1 MGADLE
7 GMVRIELIT
16 PDTEREPIYQ
26 FLVEQMHVHYRRP
39 LDSDHNKYFL
49 QLAEHYSPD
58 KRSSFYVLYE
68 NDEVMGTGCIS
79 PLEAHHRRPL
89 HCKDASLWG
98 YISRVYISPK
108 SQSSGYGRQ
117 ISKVLETTAKE
128 FGYTHLCLN
137 THKFLTKGCAFWK
150 RHGYIEFQDMGDE
163 WETIWLSK
171 ELV

>member
-1 MGADLE
+1 MEAVLL
-7 GMVRIELIT
+7 GMANIELIT
-16 PDTEREPIYQ
+16 PDTPREPIYQ
-26 FLVEQMHVHYRRP
+26 FLVEQMHLHYRRP
-39 LDSDHNKYFL
+39 LDSEHNKYFL

-68 NDEVMGTGCIS
+68 NGEVVGTGCIS
-79 PLEAHHRRPL
+79 PLEAHHRRPP
-89 HCKDASLWG
+89 HCVDESLWG

-108 SQSSGYGRQ
+108 AQSSGYGRQ
-117 ISKVLETTAKE
+117 IYKVLEARAKE

-150 RHGYIEFQDMGDE
+150 RHGYIEFYDMLDE
-163 WETIWLSK
+163 WHTIWLSK